1 MTCLAVI
8 DFETTGATPAHGAR
22 ATEVAV
28 CLLEGGRIVDRF
40 ASLMNAGV
48 HIPAFITQLTGISNA
63 MVAEAPPAEAVMR
76 EAAAF
81 VGDRPLVAHNAAFD
95 RQFWRAE
102 LAHCGLAA
110 EQAFACTVRL
120 SRRLYPE
127 APNHKLG
134 TLAEWFDLP
143 TSGRAHRALA
153 DAEVTAHLLARML
166 RDLERRYGC
175 SADAA
180 LLMQLQSTAPQQVHR
195 LLSALGPPPGPAGA
209 QGHPTQ
215 PRAGPLTT
223 AR

>member
-1 MTCLAVI
+1 MSSLAVI
-8 DFETTGATPAHGAR
+8 DFETTGATPAQGAR
-22 ATEVAV
+22 ATEVAI
-28 CLLEGGRIVDRF
+28 CLLENGRIVDRF

-48 HIPAFITQLTGISNA
+48 HIPPFIVQLTGISNA
-63 MVAEAPPAEAVMR
+63 MLAEAPPSTEVMR
-76 EAAAF
+76 EAARF
-81 VGDRPLVAHNAAFD
+81 VGERTLVAHNAAFD

-110 EQAFACTVRL
+110 EQAFACTVLL

-166 RDLERRYGC
+166 RDLDRRYGC

-180 LLMQLQSTAPQQVHR
+180 LLMQLQRTAPQQVQR
-195 LLSALGPPPGPAGA
+195 FLE
-209 QGHPTQ
+209 T
-215 PRAGPLTT
+215 R
-223 AR
+223 

>member
-1 MTCLAVI
+1 MSSLAVI
-8 DFETTGATPAHGAR
+8 DFETTGATPAQGAR
-22 ATEVAV
+22 ATEVAI
-28 CLLEGGRIVDRF
+28 CLLENGRIVDRF

-48 HIPAFITQLTGISNA
+48 TIPPFIVQLTGISNA
-63 MVAEAPPAEAVMR
+63 MLAEAPPSTEVMR
-76 EAAAF
+76 EAARF
-81 VGDRPLVAHNAAFD
+81 VGERTLVAHNAAFD

-110 EQAFACTVRL
+110 EQAFACTVLL

-166 RDLERRYGC
+166 RDLDRRYGC

-180 LLMQLQSTAPQQVHR
+180 LLMQLQRTAPQQVQR
-195 LLSALGPPPGPAGA
+195 FLE
-209 QGHPTQ
+209 T
-215 PRAGPLTT
+215 R
-223 AR
+223 